1 MILFISSACPP
12 VRSFPSYIWYLRKIL
27 DVLVQAASELAGWT
41 TPVLAESG
49 GTGSGSY
56 PSGTG
61 SGSYPSALMREP
73 RGTTHRS
80 ARLQQRRRQA
90 GTDTVKA
97 DANTADESGGFD
109 DVADLARAAG
119 GRGQGTGDE
128 EGGGV
133 GIVSEKTKR
142 WGYRRGP
149 REQLRRNLFGRY
161 APMFFYPLAQVCS
174 CLYLGFMT
182 RCGRA

>member
-1 MILFISSACPP
+1 M
-12 VRSFPSYIWYLRKIL
+12 
-27 DVLVQAASELAGWT
+27 QAASELAGWT
-41 TPVLAESG
+41 VPVSAES
-49 GTGSGSY
+49 SVN
-56 PSGTG
+56 G

-73 RGTTHRS
+73 RGSTQRS
-80 ARLQQRRRQA
+80 ARLQQRRRQSE
-90 GTDTVKA
+90 TDTVKA
-97 DANTADESGGFD
+97 EANTADGSGGSD
-109 DVADLARAAG
+109 GVADLARAGG
-119 GRGQGTGDE
+119 GRGQVTGVGQKDE
-128 EGGGV
+128 ERGGV

-174 CLYLGFMT
+174 CLYLGFLS